1 MPVDST
7 ALATLADLKTF
18 LAITATTDDDMLS
31 AMINR
36 ASGDIESAVDRRFA
50 AFSTTVYADGDGESA
65 TFYVPSSFFPLISVG
80 TLYDDTGSPKTWDSN
95 TIVDSDYYQVYP
107 EEGKIVRTDSVFKR
121 GRRNVRADV
130 RVGMETVPYD
140 IQKEC
145 IRLAAIDFYNSP
157 VGQGR
162 LGRTSEARPGGQ
174 GTTSFDVNAAQVS
187 PSLVKRYRR
196 FAL

>member
-7 ALATLADLKTF
+7 ALATLADLRTF

-36 ASGDIESAVDRRFA
+36 ASWEIESAVDRIFA
-50 AFSTTVYADGDGESA
+50 AFSTTAYADGDGKSA
-65 TFYVPSSFFPLISVG
+65 TFYVPFYPLISVG

-95 TIVDSDYYQVYP
+95 TVVDSDYYQVYP
-107 EEGKIVRTDSVFKR
+107 EEGKIVRSDAVFKR
-121 GRRNVRADV
+121 GLRNVRADV

-145 IRLAAIDFYNSP
+145 IRLAAIDYYNSP

-187 PSLVKRYRR
+187 PALVKRYKR
-196 FAL
+196 FSL